1 MFGKLLSCIIS
12 FIFTCLISSITIAQP
27 DFTSYYCD
35 NSRGNYTISNTY
47 QNNLNTT
54 LFLLP
59 ISGNGNGF
67 YTYNSNLG
75 NETIYSV
82 ALCRGDVDQDL
93 CRTCVDDSISKLQ
106 QICPNQKSAIGYY
119 DRCMLKYSNS
129 TAILRSN
136 DIEFY
141 VFLFNRANASDPER
155 FNGNL
160 TTLINTL
167 ISDASSGGDLRKFA
181 SGNRTIPDGNITIF
195 ALVQCTPDLSNTQ
208 CRDCLNGAFLSY
220 TMSYGGRV
228 GGRAYLPMCNFRYEN
243 YTFFN
248 GSTLVVPT
256 PPILQPSL
264 PNPPPPPPG
273 INSILFLYSRSI

>member
-1 MFGKLLSCIIS
+1 MFGKLLLCIIS
-12 FIFTCLISSITIAQP
+12 FIFTISSITIAQP

-35 NSRGNYTISNTY
+35 NNRGNYTISNTY

-119 DRCMLKYSNS
+119 DGCMLKYSNS

-136 DIEFY
+136 EIEFY
-141 VFLFNRANASDPER
+141 VFLVNPTNASDPER
-155 FNGNL
+155 FNSNL
-160 TTLINTL
+160 STLINTL

-181 SGNRTIPDGNITIF
+181 TGNRTIPDGNITIF
-195 ALVQCTPDLSNTQ
+195 ALVQCTPDLSNQQ
-208 CRDCLNGAFLSY
+208 CRDCLNGALFNFMTRFS
-220 TMSYGGRV
+220 GKV
-228 GGRAYLPMCNFRYEN
+228 GGRTYLPMCNFRYEN

-264 PNPPPPPPG
+264 PNPG